1 MGFIDGFFVGA
12 LATMLI
18 FMASVAVY
26 NNNRKEDKRHAAQ
39 AHERPRGIPSVM
51 RRPCNPW
58 DLSV

>member
-26 NNNRKEDKRHAAQ
+26 NNHKGHATQ
-39 AHERPRGIPSVM
+39 AHDRPRGVPTVM

>member
-1 MGFIDGFFVGA
+1 MGFIDGFFIGA
-12 LATMLI
+12 LTVMLL

-26 NNNRKEDKRHAAQ
+26 NNHKGHATQ
-39 AHERPRGIPSVM
+39 AHDRPRGVPSVM